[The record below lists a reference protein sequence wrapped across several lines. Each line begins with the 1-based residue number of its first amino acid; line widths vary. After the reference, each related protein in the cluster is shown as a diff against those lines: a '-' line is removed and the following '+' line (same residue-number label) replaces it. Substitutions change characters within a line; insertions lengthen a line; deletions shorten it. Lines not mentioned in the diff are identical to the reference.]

1 MVLPTVLL
9 PVQQMCFCVQGENV
23 IFHACMHVW
32 VCVWEWMVFSCYIE
46 FIHHARHLQERQKA
60 RGCNLGALLVSSLLS
75 FLLYIAYW
83 NGDLDKGCKQQK
95 KKRQRKER
103 EVPQTPEDLKSFF
116 SSLFFFSWMTC
127 KGCFWVPNVCKAR
140 AMWRIVMGRIVSLFP
155 SCTHLFYPFFF
166 HPCTDVVAAFTQPWW
181 TFAKLEKRWPKC
193 LNCL

>member
-32 VCVWEWMVFSCYIE
+32 VCVWEWMMFSCYIE

-83 NGDLDKGCKQQK
+83 NGDLDKSCKQQK
-95 KKRQRKER
+95 KKAKKGKGGTTNSWR
-103 EVPQTPEDLKSFF
+103 PEIIFF
-116 SSLFFFSWMTC
+116 LLYFFSWMTC
-127 KGCFWVPNVCKAR
+127 KGCFWVPNVFKAR

-166 HPCTDVVAAFTQPWW
+166 FTLVQM
-181 TFAKLEKRWPKC
+181 L
-193 LNCL
+193 

>member
-32 VCVWEWMVFSCYIE
+32 VCVWEWMVISCYIE

-83 NGDLDKGCKQQK
+83 NGDLDKGCKRQK
-95 KKRQRKER
+95 KKKAKKRKGGITNSWRPEIIFFLLYFFFH
-103 EVPQTPEDLKSFF
+103 EWHVKVAFECQTCVKHVQCDASSWDALFRYFLLVHISFI
-116 SSLFFFSWMTC
+116 LFFF
-127 KGCFWVPNVCKAR
+127 
-140 AMWRIVMGRIVSLFP
+140 
-155 SCTHLFYPFFF
+155 
-166 HPCTDVVAAFTQPWW
+166 FTLVQM
-181 TFAKLEKRWPKC
+181 L
-193 LNCL
+193 